1 MSDTGSGSGDDR
13 EPHKGPT
20 REEEGDEDSN
30 DDDLENAD
38 DDEVEEVV
46 HGTEEQNGSEV
57 EQTDELEN
65 EGDAPEV
72 VDVTPKTRSLDEVMN
87 VADQIYQ
94 MQEARKEL
102 DTMRVM
108 AAKIKQLEG
117 KLVEA
122 KQKGDEEVE
131 PEIDF
136 NLPWWA
142 DVDGFPPEWRKLP
155 PIGINPLINQ
165 EKRDSAVLY
174 SILIL
179 CSSVICFADACSF
192 NLCRLL
198 PTTATKPM
206 LCGTPCE
213 LAAGFTWRSP
223 VAAST

>member
-1 MSDTGSGSGDDR
+1 MSDSGGGSGDDK

-20 REEEGDEDSN
+20 REEEGDTEVDSN
-30 DDDLENAD
+30 DDDLNDEEEDGGSNELLRPEDLD
-38 DDEVEEVV
+38 DVED
-46 HGTEEQNGSEV
+46 GTQEQIESEV
-57 EQTDELEN
+57 EKTDELEN

-136 NLPWWA
+136 KLPWWT
-142 DVDGFPPEWRKLP
+142 DVDGFPEEWRKLHP
-155 PIGINPLINQ
+155 AGINPLINQ
-165 EKRDSAVLY
+165 EKRDTKVLCY
-174 SILIL
+174 LF
-179 CSSVICFADACSF
+179 C
-192 NLCRLL
+192 
-198 PTTATKPM
+198 
-206 LCGTPCE
+206 
-213 LAAGFTWRSP
+213 
-223 VAAST
+223 